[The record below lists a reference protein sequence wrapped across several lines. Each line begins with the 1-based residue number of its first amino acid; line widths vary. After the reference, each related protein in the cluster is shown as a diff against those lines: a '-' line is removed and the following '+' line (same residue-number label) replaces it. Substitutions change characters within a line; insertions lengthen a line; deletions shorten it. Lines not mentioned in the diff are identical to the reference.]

1 MASPLSSRGVQ
12 PSRDAWAGA
21 LVLVADDSPI
31 VRAAL
36 RVELEAAGYEVV
48 EARDGRQALD
58 TAGGHDLSVI
68 LLDVELPV
76 LDGHATLAALKA
88 DPATCDVP
96 VVFLSGRGAGEDLV
110 QALREGAHDYLRKP
124 PEPAELLARVGA
136 ANRMKELQDELRRR
150 AAELDLVSR
159 TDHLTGLAN
168 RRHVEEHL
176 GAVLAAAVRHQQS
189 ATVLLADIDNFK
201 RVNDS
206 RGHAAGDAV
215 LLDVAITLAQ
225 SVRAED
231 KVGRWGGEE
240 FMVVAPHTD
249 AAAAAVLAE
258 RLRKA
263 VSDAT
268 EVTISIGGA
277 ATRSAVARPF
287 DVADANLYTAK
298 AGGRDRSV
306 ITTVGCAVV

>member
-1 MASPLSSRGVQ
+1 
-12 PSRDAWAGA
+12 
-21 LVLVADDSPI
+21 
-31 VRAAL
+31 VRAVL
-36 RVELEAAGYEVV
+36 RVELEAAGYRVL
-48 EARDGRQALD
+48 EAGDGPAALGAAREQAP
-58 TAGGHDLSVI
+58 SVI

-88 DPATCDVP
+88 DPATWDVP

-150 AAELDLVSR
+150 AAELELVSR

-168 RRHVEEHL
+168 RRQVEEHL
-176 GAVLAAAVRHQQS
+176 RAVLAAAVRHQQP
-189 ATVLLADIDNFK
+189 AAVLLADIDNFK
-201 RVNDS
+201 RVNDR

-215 LLDVAITLAQ
+215 LLEVARTLAQ

-231 KVGRWGGEE
+231 EVGRWGGEE
-240 FMVVAPHTD
+240 FIVVAPHTD
-249 AAAAAVLAE
+249 AAAATTLAE
-258 RLRKA
+258 RLRRA
-263 VSDAT
+263 VSETT

-277 ATRSAVARPF
+277 ATCTPDCDPF
-287 DVADANLYTAK
+287 EVADANLYAAK
-298 AGGRDRSV
+298 AAGRDRSV
-306 ITTVGCAVV
+306 VTAAGRSVV

>member
-1 MASPLSSRGVQ
+1 VQ
-12 PSRDAWAGA
+12 RTADPCAHGR
-21 LVLVADDSPI
+21 VLVADSSAA

-36 RVELEAAGYEVV
+36 RAGLESAGYEVV
-48 EARDGRQALD
+48 EARDGPDALD
-58 TAGGHDLSVI
+58 TARRYDLSVI

-88 DPATCDVP
+88 DVATSDVP

-168 RRHVEEHL
+168 RRQVEEHL
-176 GAVLAAAVRHQQS
+176 RAVLAAAVRHGQP
-189 ATVLLADIDNFK
+189 AALLLADIDNFK
-201 RVNDS
+201 RVNDR
-206 RGHAAGDAV
+206 RGHAAGDSV
-215 LLDVAITLAQ
+215 LLDVAKTLAE
-225 SVRAED
+225 SVRTED
-231 KVGRWGGEE
+231 EVGRWGGEE
-240 FMVVAPHTD
+240 FVVVAAHTD
-249 AAAAAVLAE
+249 TAAAMVLAE
-258 RLRKA
+258 RLRRA
-263 VSDAT
+263 VAQAT

-277 ATRSAVARPF
+277 ATCLAGCDLF
-287 DVADANLYTAK
+287 EVADRNLYAAK
-298 AGGRDRSV
+298 GSGRDCSV
-306 ITTVGCAVV
+306 VTSGGDALV